1 MKPTASAA
9 TPNSPT
15 PAQTGADALAWAVS
29 SGAAPQ
35 VVAQLAARRR
45 SRQRRRFTVAAGAAA
60 IFALTAVIWQRT
72 PAPTTAASSNPS
84 GLTVSA
90 PARRELPDGSVV
102 DLKPGAE
109 IAVEFSPAL
118 RRVVLR
124 AGEAHFAVAKNP
136 MRPFVVAVG
145 GVEVRA
151 VGTEFSVQARANAVD
166 VLVTEGRVAVDHA
179 SEQAFVSA
187 GELAVVTITESMTT
201 PAIKVAAIAVAEQGQ
216 RLAWRVPRLDFSGT
230 PLGEVVAQFNTHR
243 RSGESPVP
251 RLDLAPGL
259 ARLQVSGNLRAD
271 DTESLLLLLKNEFGI
286 VGRPASDGTVQLAR
300 P

>member
-1 MKPTASAA
+1 M
-9 TPNSPT
+9 NSPT
-15 PAQTGADALAWAVS
+15 PDPAPNSPPPAQTSADALAWAVA
-29 SGAAPQ
+29 SGAATH
-35 VVAQLAARRR
+35 VIAQLASRRR
-45 SRQRRRFTVAAGAAA
+45 SRQRRRLTVAAGLTALV
-60 IFALTAVIWQRT
+60 ALTFILSL
-72 PAPTTAASSNPS
+72 PAPSGGAVAVGASSN
-84 GLTVSA
+84 LTISA
-90 PARRELPDGSVV
+90 PVRRELPDGSVV

-136 MRPFVVAVG
+136 ARPFVVAVS

-166 VLVTEGRVAVDHA
+166 VLVTEGRVAVNHA

-187 GELAVVTITESMTT
+187 GELAVVTIIESTT
-201 PAIKVAAIAVAEQGQ
+201 AAAIKVAAIAVPEQGQ
-216 RLAWRVPRLDFSGT
+216 RLAWRVPRLDFAGT
-230 PLGEVVAQFNTHR
+230 PLGAVIAQFNAQT
-243 RSGESPVP
+243 RSAGIPAP

-259 ARLQVSGNLRAD
+259 ARLQVSGNLRVD
-271 DTESLLLLLKNEFGI
+271 DAESLLLLLKNEFGI
-286 VGRPASDGTVQLAR
+286 VARPASDGTVQLAR